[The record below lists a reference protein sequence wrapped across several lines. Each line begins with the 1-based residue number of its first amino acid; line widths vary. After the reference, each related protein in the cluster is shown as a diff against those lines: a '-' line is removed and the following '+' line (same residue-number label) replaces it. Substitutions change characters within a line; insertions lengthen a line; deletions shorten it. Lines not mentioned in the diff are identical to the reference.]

1 MTGKSVKELRRRLM
15 EKYTGEALTGYE
27 HLDDGTG
34 DFARNVP
41 EDSENSF
48 VVRKASRS
56 AWKKK
61 IRKKT

>member
-27 HLDDGTG
+27 HLDDGPG

-41 EDSENSF
+41 EDSENSEEEN
-48 VVRKASRS
+48 S
-56 AWKKK
+56 
-61 IRKKT
+61 